1 MSHAAGHHPHPHAN
15 PLTHGPQGPH
25 GSPGSHAG
33 KDARHAPGRPRRHGH
48 GGGARRHSA
57 SSPWLR
63 LPPWAPW
70 FLGRLLTGLGVV
82 VAISIVVFVSTQ
94 ALPSDPARIILGP
107 EASEATI
114 AVLREQLGLNG
125 PIVLQYL
132 HWAGQML
139 SGDLGRSIDSNVP
152 VGELMRARFAN
163 SLLLTACVTLTALPI
178 ALVLGVA
185 LALRRDRAGDRLAI
199 AALVLLKAVPGFAI
213 AIVLVLL
220 FSTSVFKV
228 LPAASLLDPDRDL
241 PSQWR
246 YLVLPTATLAL
257 SVAPYLLRLVRASMI
272 EVLESDHVAAAR
284 LRGIPERRI
293 VWRHALPNAL
303 IPAIQGVAMTLRV
316 LFGGALIAE
325 VVFSYPGIGS
335 TLNAAIEMRDMP
347 MIQAIVLVI
356 TVAIVAINLAAD
368 LATVLLTPRLRT
380 AGRIKARSPGLRHAL
395 RLGRGHH
402 RPRYAR

>member
-1 MSHAAGHHPHPHAN
+1 M
-15 PLTHGPQGPH
+15 
-25 GSPGSHAG
+25 
-33 KDARHAPGRPRRHGH
+33 ARLKFPK
-48 GGGARRHSA
+48 
-57 SSPWLR
+57 
-63 LPPWAPW
+63 LPTWAPW
-70 FLGRLLTGLGVV
+70 FAGRLLTGLGVV
-82 VAISIVVFVSTQ
+82 VAISIVVFASTQ

-114 AVLREQLGLNG
+114 AVLREQLGLNK
-125 PIVLQYL
+125 PIVVQYL
-132 HWAGQML
+132 SWAGQML

-152 VGELMRARFAN
+152 VGELLRSRFAN
-163 SLLLTACVTLTALPI
+163 SLLLTACVALTALPL
-178 ALVLGVA
+178 ALALGVW
-185 LALRRDRAGDRLAI
+185 LALRRDTTTDRLALG
-199 AALVLLKAVPGFAI
+199 ALVLLKAVPGFAI
-213 AIVLVLL
+213 AILLVML

-228 LPAASLLDPDRDL
+228 LPAASLLDPDRGL
-241 PSQWR
+241 LSQWR
-246 YLVLPTATLAL
+246 YLVLPTVTLAL
-257 SVAPYLLRLVRASMI
+257 SIAPYLLRLVRASMI
-272 EVLESDHVAAAR
+272 EVLESDYVAAAR

-325 VVFSYPGIGS
+325 VVFSYPGIGN

-356 TVAIVAINLAAD
+356 TVGIVAINLAAD

-380 AGRIKARSPGLRHAL
+380 AGRIKARAPGLRHAL
-395 RLGRGHH
+395 RLGRGQI

>member
-1 MSHAAGHHPHPHAN
+1 MSATSTSATAAVA
-15 PLTHGPQGPH
+15 
-25 GSPGSHAG
+25 A
-33 KDARHAPGRPRRHGH
+33 APIA
-48 GGGARRHSA
+48 ARRHTAARWRWPTWS
-57 SSPWLR
+57 R
-63 LPPWAPW
+63 W
-70 FLGRLLTGLGVV
+70 FVGRLIGGIGVV
-82 VAISIVVFVSTQ
+82 IAISIVVFAATQ

-114 AVLREQLGLNG
+114 AVLRQQLGLDR
-125 PIVLQYL
+125 PIPVQYL

-163 SLLLTACVTLTALPI
+163 SLLLTACVVLTALPL
-178 ALVLGVA
+178 ALIGGVW
-185 LALRRDRAGDRLAI
+185 LALRRDSRVDRWSLSV
-199 AALVLLKAVPGFAI
+199 LVLLKAVPGFAI
-213 AIVLVLL
+213 AILLVLV
-220 FSTSVFKV
+220 FSTSVLKV
-228 LPAASLLDPDRDL
+228 LPAASLLEPDRGL
-241 PSQWR
+241 LSQWR

-272 EVLESDHVAAAR
+272 EVLESDYVVAAR

-325 VVFSYPGIGS
+325 VVFSYPGIGN

-356 TVAIVAINLAAD
+356 TVGIVAINLAAD

-380 AGRIKARSPGLRHAL
+380 AGRIRARSPGRRQAL
-395 RLGRGHH
+395 RLGRGQI